1 MDSEWPQLY
10 NFNDTS
16 DLVYIFFGIVTL
28 DTIVLFLT
36 RYYKIGGKYL
46 NEWYDEFDILAVLA
60 DVMIIFIGFLITRY
74 IYTSFIVEKFEYS
87 LVYFLTVLVAVQA
100 IHDIFFYVGVI
111 KPLPYGHNEMIDV
124 FKRYAED
131 LGATIIGGDALL
143 MLGSAFIA
151 IFYKYIPTHAFVSIS
166 SIVVYALTYILFT
179 RNPYVVEEKM
189 KKDDLEKEKDK
200 TTPQNNF
207 ESFNNQ
213 NSPQSQKIDAYKR
226 MV

>member
-1 MDSEWPQLY
+1 MDSEWPQIY

-74 IYTSFIVEKFEYS
+74 IYTSFIFDKFEYS
-87 LVYFLTVLVAVQA
+87 LVYFLILLVAVQA
-100 IHDIFFYVGVI
+100 IHDVFFYVAVI
-111 KPLPYGHNEMIDV
+111 KPMPYGHNQMIDV

-131 LGATIIGGDALL
+131 LGAIIIGGDALL

-151 IFYKYIPTHAFVSIS
+151 LFYKYIPSHAFISIS
-166 SIVVYALTYILFT
+166 SVVVYALTYVLFT
-179 RNPYVVEEKM
+179 RNPYLAEETK
-189 KKDDLEKEKDK
+189 KKDDLEKEKEK
-200 TTPQNNF
+200 TTPEKNF
-207 ESFNNQ
+207 DNAS
-213 NSPQSQKIDAYKR
+213 SQKIDAYKR
-226 MV
+226 ML

>member
-1 MDSEWPQLY
+1 MDSEWPQIY

-46 NEWYDEFDILAVLA
+46 NEWYDQFNILAVLA

-74 IYTSFIVEKFEYS
+74 LYTSFVFEKFEYS
-87 LVYFLTVLVAVQA
+87 LVYFLIVLVAVQA

-131 LGATIIGGDALL
+131 LGAIIIGGDALL
-143 MLGSAFIA
+143 MIGSALIA
-151 IFYKYIPTHAFVSIS
+151 VFYKYIPTHAFISINS
-166 SIVVYALTYILFT
+166 VVVYALTYVLFT
-179 RNPYVVEEKM
+179 RNPYTAEETK
-189 KKDDLEKEKDK
+189 KKDDLEKEKEK
-200 TTPQNNF
+200 TVPQQNF
-207 ESFNNQ
+207 V
-213 NSPQSQKIDAYKR
+213 NSNKIDAYKR